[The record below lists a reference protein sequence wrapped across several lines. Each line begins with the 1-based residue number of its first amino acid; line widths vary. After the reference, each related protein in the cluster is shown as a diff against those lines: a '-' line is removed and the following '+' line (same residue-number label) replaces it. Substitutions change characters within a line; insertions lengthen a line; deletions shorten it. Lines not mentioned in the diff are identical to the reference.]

1 MLPRIVGFGHAA
13 ELLLTGRLIG
23 ADDAFRLG
31 IVNRIVPAEE
41 LLDAAVELAREIA
54 ANSPFGIRLTKEILQ
69 TNVDAPSLEA
79 AIALENRSQVL
90 AVQTQ
95 DMAEALS
102 AFREKRVP
110 QFHNR

>member
-1 MLPRIVGFGHAA
+1 MSTDPVTLLPVLEAVLNQSRVHKEHERFYSSAPLETALRLQRHARA
-13 ELLLTGRLIG
+13 LQALADRWAAAAPSDHTALSPYEG
-23 ADDAFRLG
+23 ADDL
-31 IVNRIVPAEE
+31 
-41 LLDAAVELAREIA
+41 
-54 ANSPFGIRLTKEILQ
+54 NS
-69 TNVDAPSLEA
+69 EA